1 MTNCTGGGII
11 MHNLLILIQVLFIYI
26 KILIIILFITVIM
39 IIVILGFNA
48 IRSNSIYGNLNH
60 VTPENYA
67 IKIWKRII

>member
-1 MTNCTGGGII
+1 
-11 MHNLLILIQVLFIYI
+11 MHNLLILMQVLFIYI

-39 IIVILGFNA
+39 FQLIYRNIVILGFNA

>member
-1 MTNCTGGGII
+1 

-39 IIVILGFNA
+39 LIYCNIVILGFNA

-67 IKIWKRII
+67 IKI

>member
-1 MTNCTGGGII
+1 

-39 IIVILGFNA
+39 FQLIYRNIVILGFNA

>member
-1 MTNCTGGGII
+1 

-39 IIVILGFNA
+39 FQLIYRNIVILGFNA

-67 IKIWKRII
+67 IKI